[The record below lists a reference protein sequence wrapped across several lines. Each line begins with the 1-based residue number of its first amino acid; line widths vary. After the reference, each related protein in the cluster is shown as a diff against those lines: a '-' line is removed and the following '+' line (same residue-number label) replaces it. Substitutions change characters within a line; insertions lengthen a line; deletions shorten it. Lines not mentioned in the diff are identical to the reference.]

1 MTLSVKVRVMI
12 LALEYVI
19 KYEKCV
25 FDGCD
30 VVSNTQEALEK
41 MFTLFFLQWNPYFQI
56 ISIDRTAILSVYFM

>member
-12 LALEYVI
+12 LALEYVR

-30 VVSNTQEALEK
+30 VVSNTQEAPEK